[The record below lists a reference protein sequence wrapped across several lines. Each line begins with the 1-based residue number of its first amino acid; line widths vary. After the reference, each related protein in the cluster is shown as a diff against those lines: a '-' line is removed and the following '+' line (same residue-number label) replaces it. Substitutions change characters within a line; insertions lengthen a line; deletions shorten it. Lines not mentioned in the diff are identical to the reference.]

1 MSSSSPIYRLLLVL
15 GIIFILYCNCYCN
28 AFVPPPT
35 SSSTKSLLQKQQFD
49 TPSPILSTAST
60 TLLKVL
66 PLDEILTSTTTNS
79 VVSSLSSYHLSSFL
93 QSSSTLL
100 STTATDIIASTDD
113 NNILS
118 TLLRTPTLW
127 SVLAMTS
134 IVALLVAWEEAI
146 E

>member
-1 MSSSSPIYRLLLVL
+1 MASSPIYRLLQL
-15 GIIFILYCNCYCN
+15 GSIFILHCNCYCN
-28 AFVPPPT
+28 AFIPPPT
-35 SSSTKSLLQKQQFD
+35 SSSAKLLQKQFD
-49 TPSPILSTAST
+49 TPSPILSFT
-60 TLLKVL
+60 TLQAL
-66 PLDEILTSTTTNS
+66 PIDEILTSITTS
-79 VVSSLSSYHLSSFL
+79 VVSSASSSHLSSLLL

-100 STTATDIIASTDD
+100 STATATADITASTDD
-113 NNILS
+113 NILT

>member
-1 MSSSSPIYRLLLVL
+1 
-15 GIIFILYCNCYCN
+15 
-28 AFVPPPT
+28 
-35 SSSTKSLLQKQQFD
+35 LQKQQFD
-49 TPSPILSTAST
+49 TPSPILSST
-60 TLLKVL
+60 TLQAL
-66 PLDEILTSTTTNS
+66 PIDELLASTGTTTS
-79 VVSSLSSYHLSSFL
+79 VVSSASSSHLSSLLL

-100 STTATDIIASTDD
+100 STTVTDITASTDD
-113 NNILS
+113 SNILS